1 MFERVVRVEREL
13 SDPACRTSVM
23 RSIEWMFDPN
33 GTGSSWHGGGIPM
46 NGTAHTNH
54 IAQTNRTGHLT
65 LVPTPTAAELRR
77 MVDLDDAVLR
87 ERRPTGRPAVSPTVR
102 PAVPAG
108 LRLTRRGRLV
118 MVVLFLLALFGGGVL
133 FGTGS
138 KAGASDQAGA
148 PHQYVVVQPGQTLW
162 GIAKQVA
169 PGTDPR
175 VTVEAIRRLNA
186 LPDGGVQAGQRIA
199 LP

>member
-1 MFERVVRVEREL
+1 
-13 SDPACRTSVM
+13 
-23 RSIEWMFDPN
+23 
-33 GTGSSWHGGGIPM
+33 M
-46 NGTAHTNH
+46 NG

-87 ERRPTGRPAVSPTVR
+87 ERRPAGRPLGR
-102 PAVPAG
+102 PG

-118 MVVLFLLALFGGGVL
+118 MIALFLLALFGGGVL

-148 PHQYVVVQPGQTLW
+148 PHHYVVVEPGQTLW

-175 VTVEAIRRLNA
+175 ATVEAIRRLNS